1 MLKTIYLYLGQ
12 HKSLVS
18 LLLSREN
25 IFLYSLIKQLY
36 FDIQSWR
43 QGAPDRALAEREL
56 GHEKNGARQLCSGG
70 GFPVIARR
78 RGDVPPRL
86 QWRDRSV
93 ATHPWVSLTRV
104 PDVSVPDVSGHSDGV
119 SRTQR
124 VAGDHYRI
132 RTGVYKVNTS
142 LVNENSNKLCLL
154 RGKA

>member
-56 GHEKNGARQLCSGG
+56 GMRKMGPGSCVVEGDFPSSPGAAEMSPL
-70 GFPVIARR
+70 
-78 RGDVPPRL
+78 
-86 QWRDRSV
+86 
-93 ATHPWVSLTRV
+93 
-104 PDVSVPDVSGHSDGV
+104 
-119 SRTQR
+119 
-124 VAGDHYRI
+124 
-132 RTGVYKVNTS
+132 VYS
-142 LVNENSNKLCLL
+142 EEIDQ
-154 RGKA
+154 